1 MCACRQN
8 APLDTDINMADIS
21 VMTETTI
28 ESDKLPAAVE
38 AFVLRWGD
46 LGGQWGVNR
55 SVAQIQAL
63 LLLSD
68 RPLTAEEIAEK
79 LGMARSNV
87 YNSIKELLNWKLVT
101 RVPVLGDR
109 RDHYVAE
116 TDMWQMASKVA
127 QGRKER
133 EIDPMVAAI
142 RAAMEG
148 IDDPRISPLVRQRL
162 LGMHDFI
169 NTVEGWYNQMIHVP
183 PQQIMRLIRLGS
195 KVVSLLKFV
204 GRKDASAKEDA

>member
-1 MCACRQN
+1 
-8 APLDTDINMADIS
+8 
-21 VMTETTI
+21 MTETTND
-28 ESDKLPAAVE
+28 SDKLPAAVE

-63 LLLSD
+63 LLLSE
-68 RPLTAEEIAEK
+68 RPLTAEDIADK

-87 YNSIKELLNWKLVT
+87 SNSIKELLNWKLVT

-109 RDHYVAE
+109 RDHFVAE

-142 RAAMEG
+142 HAAMAQA
-148 IDDPRISPLVRQRL
+148 DDPRISPEVRQRL
-162 LGMHDFI
+162 DNMNAFI
-169 NTVEGWYNQMIHVP
+169 TTVDTWYNQMIHVP
-183 PQQIMRLIRLGS
+183 PQQIMRLIRLGA
-195 KVVSLLKFV
+195 KVVGLLNFV
-204 GRKDASAKEDA
+204 GRKDKSTDT

>member
-1 MCACRQN
+1 
-8 APLDTDINMADIS
+8 
-21 VMTETTI
+21 MTEI
-28 ESDKLPAAVE
+28 IDESGNLPPAVE

-68 RPLTAEEIAEK
+68 RPLTAEDISEK

-87 YNSIKELLNWKLVT
+87 SNSLKELLNWKLVM

-116 TDMWQMASKVA
+116 TDLWQMASKVA

-142 RAAMEG
+142 RAAMEHA
-148 IDDPRISPLVRQRL
+148 DDPKISPVVRERL
-162 LGMHDFI
+162 HGMHDFI
-169 NTVEGWYNQMIHVP
+169 NTVEGWYNQMINVP
-183 PQQIMRLIRLGS
+183 PAQIMRLIRLGS
-195 KVVSLLKFV
+195 KVVGLLKFV
-204 GRKDASAKEDA
+204 GRKDASGKGDG

>member
-1 MCACRQN
+1 
-8 APLDTDINMADIS
+8 
-21 VMTETTI
+21 MTEI
-28 ESDKLPAAVE
+28 IDESGKLPQAVE

-68 RPLTAEEIAEK
+68 RPLTAEDISEK

-87 YNSIKELLNWKLVT
+87 SNSLKELLNWKLVM

-116 TDMWQMASKVA
+116 TDLWQMASKVA

-142 RAAMEG
+142 RAAMEHA
-148 IDDPRISPLVRQRL
+148 DDPKISPVVRERL
-162 LGMHDFI
+162 HGMHDFI
-169 NTVEGWYNQMIHVP
+169 NTVEGWYNQMINVP
-183 PQQIMRLIRLGS
+183 PAQIMRLIRLGS
-195 KVVSLLKFV
+195 KVVGLLKFV
-204 GRKDASAKEDA
+204 GRKDASGKGDG

>member
-1 MCACRQN
+1 
-8 APLDTDINMADIS
+8 
-21 VMTETTI
+21 MTEITI
-28 ESDKLPAAVE
+28 DSDKLPEAVE

-63 LLLSD
+63 LFLSD
-68 RPLTAEEIAEK
+68 RPLTAEDISEK

-87 YNSIKELLNWKLVT
+87 SNSLRELLNWKLVM

-116 TDMWQMASKVA
+116 TDLWQMASKVA

-133 EIDPMVAAI
+133 EIDPMVGAI
-142 RAAMEG
+142 RAAMEHA
-148 IDDPRISPLVRQRL
+148 DDPRISPAVRARL
-162 LGMHDFI
+162 NAMHEFV
-169 NTVEGWYNQMIHVP
+169 NTVEGWYNQMLHVP
-183 PQQIMRLIRLGS
+183 PSQIMTLIRLGS
-195 KVVSLLKFV
+195 KVVGLLRFV
-204 GRKDASAKEDA
+204 GGKGGSKKETG

>member
-1 MCACRQN
+1 
-8 APLDTDINMADIS
+8 
-21 VMTETTI
+21 MTEI
-28 ESDKLPAAVE
+28 INDSSKLPAAVE
-38 AFVLRWGD
+38 TFVLRWGD

-63 LLLSD
+63 LLLSE
-68 RPLTAEEIAEK
+68 RPMTAEDISEK

-87 YNSIKELLNWKLVT
+87 SNSIKELLNWKLVT

-133 EIDPMVAAI
+133 EIDPMVLAI
-142 RAAMEG
+142 RAAMAQV
-148 IDDPRISPLVRQRL
+148 DDPRISPLVRERL
-162 LGMHDFI
+162 HGMHDFI
-169 NTVEGWYNQMIHVP
+169 NTVESWYNQMLHVP
-183 PQQIMRLIRLGS
+183 PAQIMRLIRLGS
-195 KVVSLLKFV
+195 KVVGLLKFL
-204 GRKDASAKEDA
+204 GRKDAAAPGGDG

>member
-1 MCACRQN
+1 MS
-8 APLDTDINMADIS
+8 LDTTAKRADIS
-21 VMTETTI
+21 VMTETSI
-28 ESDKLPAAVE
+28 DSDTLPAAVE

-68 RPLTAEEIAEK
+68 RPLTAEEISDK

-87 YNSIKELLNWKLVT
+87 SNSIKELLNWKLVM

-116 TDMWQMASKVA
+116 TDLWQMASKVA

-133 EIDPMVAAI
+133 EIDPMVNAI
-142 RAAMEG
+142 RTAMRHA
-148 IDDPRISPLVRQRL
+148 DDPRISAVVRERL
-162 LGMHDFI
+162 NNMHDFI
-169 NTVEGWYNQMIHVP
+169 NTVESWYGQMLNVP

-204 GRKDASAKEDA
+204 GRKNATDLDVG

>member
-1 MCACRQN
+1 
-8 APLDTDINMADIS
+8 
-21 VMTETTI
+21 MTEI
-28 ESDKLPAAVE
+28 IDDSGNLPPAVE

-68 RPLTAEEIAEK
+68 RPLTAEDISEK

-87 YNSIKELLNWKLVT
+87 SNSLKELLNWKLVM

-116 TDMWQMASKVA
+116 TDLWQMASKVA

-142 RAAMEG
+142 RAAMEHA
-148 IDDPRISPLVRQRL
+148 DDPKISPVVRERL
-162 LGMHDFI
+162 HGMHDFI
-169 NTVEGWYNQMIHVP
+169 NTVEGWYNQMINVP
-183 PQQIMRLIRLGS
+183 PAQIMRLIRLGS
-195 KVVSLLKFV
+195 KVVGLLKFV
-204 GRKDASAKEDA
+204 GRKDASGKGDG

>member
-1 MCACRQN
+1 
-8 APLDTDINMADIS
+8 
-21 VMTETTI
+21 MTETNDD
-28 ESDKLPAAVE
+28 SKLPAAVE
-38 AFVLRWGD
+38 QFVLNWGD

-68 RPLTAEEIAEK
+68 RPLTAEDIAEK

-87 YNSIKELLNWKLVT
+87 SNSIKELLVWKLVS

-109 RDHYVAE
+109 RDHFVAE

-133 EIDPMVAAI
+133 EIDPMVNAI
-142 RAAMEG
+142 RAAMDG
-148 IDDPRISPLVRQRL
+148 IEDPRISPVVRKR
-162 LGMHDFI
+162 MTEMNDFI
-169 NTVEGWYNQMIHVP
+169 TTVDSWYSQMIKVP
-183 PQQIMRLIRLGS
+183 PAQIMTLIRMGA
-195 KVVSLLKFV
+195 KVVGLLKYLP
-204 GRKDASAKEDA
+204 GRSGKPEAEG